1 MRATVYSPPQT
12 PPQATLLPR
21 PSAVP
26 ATPAAAA
33 PLAAC
38 LLLQIKEKERLRAA
52 GIDGFDAPAAAEAG
66 AVPDV
71 AEAVAEAV
79 AVADAVAGAAVAAPQ
94 NESLRKVE
102 TGPRCDCKWAS
113 SSTCTAPS
121 DDGSRCWSQCCSLL
135 KASVLNRLKD
145 VWKES

>member
-1 MRATVYSPPQT
+1 M
-12 PPQATLLPR
+12 
-21 PSAVP
+21 
-26 ATPAAAA
+26 
-33 PLAAC
+33 
-38 LLLQIKEKERLRAA
+38 QIQEKERLRAA
-52 GIDGFDAPAAAEAG
+52 GIDGFDAPAAAEAVAAPG
-66 AVPDV
+66 V

-94 NESLRKVE
+94 NENLRKVE
-102 TGPRCDCKWAS
+102 TDPRCDCKWAS
-113 SSTCTAPS
+113 SSACTAPS

>member
-1 MRATVYSPPQT
+1 V
-12 PPQATLLPR
+12 
-21 PSAVP
+21 
-26 ATPAAAA
+26 
-33 PLAAC
+33 
-38 LLLQIKEKERLRAA
+38 QIQEKERLRAA
-52 GIDGFDAPAAAEAG
+52 GIDGFDAPAAAEAV
-66 AVPDV
+66 AAPDV

-94 NESLRKVE
+94 NENLRKVE
-102 TGPRCDCKWAS
+102 TDPRCDCKWAS
-113 SSTCTAPS
+113 SSACTAPS